1 MPVYPPNQKL
11 GMAEQRDLAARIK
24 AGDREARETMIL
36 ANLGMVVN
44 IAKRYCSHGAT
55 FDDLVQEGNS
65 GLIYA
70 VDRYDPEKHN
80 ASFSTYAYPWI
91 RCMIQRAVLANFSL
105 IHVPEYLFRKDA
117 RSHQVDSERLEQSI
131 ISQSL
136 HLEVDENGKEIS
148 FEETLPDRD
157 QPEQD
162 LEIAEKLEKLHVAID
177 ELTPIER
184 WTISQRFG
192 LGDDLEKRMSYRQI
206 AKMTNTS
213 FSTVRRTGDSA
224 LRKLRKWLRS
234 PCDCV

>member
-105 IHVPEYLFRKDA
+105 IHVP
-117 RSHQVDSERLEQSI
+117 
-131 ISQSL
+131 
-136 HLEVDENGKEIS
+136 
-148 FEETLPDRD
+148 
-157 QPEQD
+157 
-162 LEIAEKLEKLHVAID
+162 
-177 ELTPIER
+177 
-184 WTISQRFG
+184 
-192 LGDDLEKRMSYRQI
+192 
-206 AKMTNTS
+206 
-213 FSTVRRTGDSA
+213 
-224 LRKLRKWLRS
+224 
-234 PCDCV
+234 